1 MIMHVNILADFTE
14 NGMDRNEPNIVNGT
28 DNVYLAAQVVKDKLE
43 KQGCKVQALF
53 SVDGDWTLEQLHDMA
68 NYGMNLD
75 KSHPRL
81 LYASA
86 ETVQFMEELK
96 KQSCSTENM
105 ETGISRQN
113 VRQKAMRLYI
123 I

>member
-14 NGMDRNEPNIVNGT
+14 NGMDRNEPNIVSGT
-28 DNVYLAAQVVKDKLE
+28 NNVYLAAQVVKDKLE

-53 SVDGDWTLEQLHDMA
+53 AVDGDWTLEQLHDMA

-96 KQSCSTENM
+96 NNPAAQEAWKQEINRRM
-105 ETGISRQN
+105 AA
-113 VRQKAMRLYI
+113 KK
-123 I
+123 